1 MLHAGRLPLG
11 ALLVGCSEQP
21 TKAVLGE
28 KLYLVVEAFKCKS
41 AVKLNSVSFLEQTK
55 RKLLKWK
62 VQNGKHRIAMR
73 LEF

>member
-11 ALLVGCSEQP
+11 APLVGCSEQP

-55 RKLLKWK
+55 RTLKWK